1 MEYWNT
7 GLLAL
12 NASLHHSIVPVFQTL
27 LGAESEER
35 GFYPIEEPHES

>member
-12 NASLHHSIVPVFQTL
+12 NASLHYSIVPVFQTL

-35 GFYPIEEPHES
+35 NERDGVFTR